1 MNFDQA
7 LAYLY
12 GLGHETVA
20 MKLGLS
26 NTEKLLAAL
35 GRPQDAFRK
44 VQVAGTNGKG
54 STCAFLESMLR
65 VSGARV
71 GLNTSPHLVEVT
83 ERIRINGHDISRE
96 EFGRIVGQVYAAVGK
111 LRVEGVQPTFFEHLT
126 ALALVAFRVAQC
138 DVGILETGLGGRL
151 DSTTAAGA
159 ETVAITPIHYDHTK
173 FLGETF
179 AAIAAEK
186 AAIIRPGTPAI
197 IAPQPLEAMQVIR
210 ARCAECE
217 VTPILVEENAEVTG
231 YTPHGRLR
239 VNFTTPQDR
248 YENVTL
254 ALRGRHQIVN
264 ALTAVYLAE
273 TLREQGLKITRAAI
287 LEGLATARHA
297 GRLDLREGAPPT
309 LYDGAHNEQGAQAL
323 RDYLQEF
330 AQQPITLVFGT
341 MRDKKMDKIA
351 PLLFP
356 LAEKIVL
363 TQPDQPRSATPKAL
377 AAAVPENLRDRVSL
391 IPTVAEAMRQA
402 RDLTPSDGLI
412 LVTGSLYLV
421 GEAIGLEP
429 LANK

>member
-12 GLGHETVA
+12 GLGHETVV
-20 MKLGLS
+20 MKLGLA
-26 NTEKLLAAL
+26 NTEKLLDAL

-54 STCAFLESMLR
+54 STCAFLESILR
-65 VSGARV
+65 VAGVSI

-83 ERIRINGHDISRE
+83 ERIRLDGDDISRTD
-96 EFGRIVGQVYAAVGK
+96 FARVVGQVYAAAEK
-111 LRVEGVQPTFFEHLT
+111 LRGQGIQPTFFEHLT
-126 ALALVAFRVAQC
+126 ALALVAFREAHC
-138 DVGILETGLGGRL
+138 EVGILETGLGGRL
-151 DSTTAAGA
+151 DATTAAGA
-159 ETVAITPIHYDHTK
+159 DTVAITPVHYDHTK
-173 FLGETF
+173 FLGDTF

-186 AAIIRPGTPAI
+186 AAIIRPGARAV
-197 IAPQPLEAMQVIR
+197 IAPQPIEAMRVIL
-210 ARCAECE
+210 ARCDECG
-217 VTPILVEENAEVTG
+217 VAPLLVKENAEVTG
-231 YTPHGRLR
+231 HTLHGRLR

-273 TLREQGLKITRAAI
+273 TLREQGLDIPRAAI
-287 LEGLATARHA
+287 LEGLAQARHA

-330 AQQPITLVFGT
+330 VPQPITLVFGS

-356 LAEKIVL
+356 LAAKIIL
-363 TQPDQPRSATPKAL
+363 TQPDQPRSATPAMLAEAVPNELRENVAL
-377 AAAVPENLRDRVSL
+377 APSVKDAIRLAHE
-391 IPTVAEAMRQA
+391 I
-402 RDLTPSDGLI
+402 TPPDGLI

-421 GEAIGLEP
+421 GEALG
-429 LANK
+429 